1 MLDRRSPFRRAVDRL
16 AWLQGQLLLVAGYW
30 LVIGAWSLA
39 GKLLRSDPLAIRRR
53 EPRWEPFLD
62 SRPEDAE
69 RQY

>member
-1 MLDRRSPFRRAVDRL
+1 MLDRRPLFRRAVDRL
-16 AWLQGQLLLVAGYW
+16 AWLQGQLLLVVGYW
-30 LVIGAWSLA
+30 VVIGAWSVV

-53 EPRWEPFLD
+53 EPCWEPFLE